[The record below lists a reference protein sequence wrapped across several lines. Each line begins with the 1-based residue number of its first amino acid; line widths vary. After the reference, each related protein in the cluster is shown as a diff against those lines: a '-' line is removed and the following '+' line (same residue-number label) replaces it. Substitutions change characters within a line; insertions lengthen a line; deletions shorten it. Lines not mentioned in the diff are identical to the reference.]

1 MSRPILFFA
10 MILTFPAFSQMGA
23 PLFDKLLYN
32 KGNETIPYRFLKPDQ
47 IDPGKTYPLV
57 IFLHGA
63 GERGNDN
70 EVHIQH
76 ISALFSD
83 PGIRKRYGCF
93 VLAPQCP
100 EDMMWASHDR
110 NSDGLVTRPSPTQ
123 PMAMVISLI
132 DKIEKEFPIDRSR
145 IYLTG
150 LSMGGY
156 GTWDLLARFPNRFA
170 AAVPVC
176 GGGDTRT
183 VSKIK
188 HVPIWAFHGALD
200 RVVAPKH
207 SRVMI
212 KALLDAG
219 ATPGYTEYPDVGHD
233 SWVYAYQEPHLLPW
247 MFQQHLGKK
256 SQLK

>member
-10 MILTFPAFSQMGA
+10 MILTSPSFSQTGA

-32 KGNETIPYRFLKPDQ
+32 KGNQSLPYRFLKPER
-47 IDPGKTYPLV
+47 IDPAKTYPLV

-70 EVHIQH
+70 EAQIQH
-76 ISALFSD
+76 IAGLFSD
-83 PGIRKRYGCF
+83 PETRKRYECF
-93 VLAPQCP
+93 VLAPQCQ
-100 EDMMWASHDR
+100 EDKMWANHDR
-110 NSDGLVTRPSPTQ
+110 NGDGLVMRPIPTD

-132 DKIEKEFPIDRSR
+132 DKIEKEFPVDRTR

-156 GTWDLLARFPNRFA
+156 GTWDLLVRFPNRFA

-176 GGGDTRT
+176 GGGDTST
-183 VSKIK
+183 AAKIR

-200 RVVAPKH
+200 RIVAPRH
-207 SRVMI
+207 SRMMI
-212 KALLDAG
+212 KALQDAG

-233 SWVYAYQEPHLLPW
+233 SWVFAYQEPQLLPW
-247 MFQQHLGKK
+247 MFQQQLGKK
-256 SQLK
+256 SLFK